1 MVSTVDSSI
10 ALGQPKAW
18 TGRSGR
24 LYTRDSREDARSGG
38 MSSIICVRAEGPPP
52 DDDGPAEGTPL
63 ALKLASSDD
72 LARETMARE
81 VETFAMLQAARVSPC
96 PRMVDVVEV
105 EGAPLGIIMEWCP
118 TDMEQWWDRILVL
131 PDAMEPLCGA
141 LADVCRRIGEYHA
154 IMASKGVR
162 AVHADIKP
170 RNAVLGHDGRWLLTD
185 FGAAKSRP
193 IEQETWEA
201 TRLILGTENF
211 IAPEMLFNARKQHPQ
226 AMDTWSVGATFF
238 ALLKMRRHRLYGH
251 ELPIDGTHSIQF
263 RCQRMSFV
271 TDLREREPALFAGKD
286 LDPAAFISPDQ
297 LPDEDRHTVSQALMG
312 VFGEPDPEREL
323 KLEAEILTLLDRALA
338 IDPAKRF
345 TRAEDMSKAFDNIV
359 RRYWE
364 LEGSLHSS
372 QLAPSE
378 ASEPT
383 ENTSMQHDPDLDEGR
398 PTVVATEDDLA
409 VGSPPPPNPVAPVA
423 VGQMEFVP
431 AGQADEQTV
440 LASTAQQAEAFG
452 AEQQPPPPDPA
463 VMPNLGPPPGQTPEP
478 APAPSTLVP
487 PMEAPTPSAPPPT
500 AAAFPEPAPTD
511 DRVVRLLEGIHTQLG
526 NQRQPAPAAKLR
538 LPFWLVL
545 AIGLLIFCQA
555 LQFGLLVAI
564 FLGGMGL
571 SSQSIDLPIEL
582 ETAAEDADASPFEVT
597 APVEDGLADASAAP
611 ERGGDEQLDDPDAE
625 GEAEGEG
632 EGEGEGEPDAEAEAE
647 PGADEAP
654 DEPPVSDEVEPTA
667 VSDLVEPAPAPA
679 PKPAPAPAPTP
690 TADVYDRTA
699 STPPSTHSSS
709 SGSTQRSSS
718 TAAAAPAEAS
728 AGSGT
733 GSIEVLGA
741 TSYVVGTEG
750 RLPAGELAAG
760 TYEVFAQPNDTS
772 EYVSLGVH
780 MLSEGEK
787 MQFRC
792 GFGACRQIQ

>member
-1 MVSTVDSSI
+1 MVSTVDSSG

-24 LYTRDSREDARSGG
+24 RYTHDSREDSRSGG
-38 MSSIICVRAEGPPP
+38 MASILCVQAEGAASEP
-52 DDDGPAEGTPL
+52 GAPAEGTTL
-63 ALKLASSDD
+63 ALKLASTDQ

-81 VETFAMLQAARVSPC
+81 VETFELLQAARVPPC
-96 PRMVDVVEV
+96 PRMVDVVDANGEPV
-105 EGAPLGIIMEWCP
+105 GIIMEWCP

-141 LADVCRRIGEYHA
+141 LADVCRRIAEYHA

-170 RNAVLGHDGRWLLTD
+170 RNAVLGQDGRWLLTD

-263 RCQRMSFV
+263 RCQRMSWV
-271 TDLREREPALFAGKD
+271 TDLREREPTLFAGKN
-286 LDPAAFISPDQ
+286 LDAAAFSSPDR
-297 LPDEDRHTVSQALMG
+297 LPDEDRSVVSQALMG
-312 VFGEPDPEREL
+312 VFGEPDSKREQQ
-323 KLEAEILTLLDRALA
+323 LEQEILTLLDRALA

-345 TRAEDMSKAFDNIV
+345 TRAEDMSKAFDHIV

-364 LEGSLHSS
+364 LEGSLNTLEISPDE
-372 QLAPSE
+372 AAARSE
-378 ASEPT
+378 NMP
-383 ENTSMQHDPDLDEGR
+383 MQHEPDLDEGR
-398 PTVVATEDDLA
+398 PTVVASEEDRLE
-409 VGSPPPPNPVAPVA
+409 GSPPMPSPVAPV
-423 VGQMEFVP
+423 EFAR

-440 LASTAQQAEAFG
+440 LASDVQRMEALEG
-452 AEQQPPPPDPA
+452 GDGRVPPLEPA
-463 VMPNLGPPPGQTPEP
+463 PSLGPPPSGDV
-478 APAPSTLVP
+478 APAPSFPTDTLVP
-487 PMEAPTPSAPPPT
+487 PMEPLGSAGPGPETTPP
-500 AAAFPEPAPTD
+500 D
-511 DRVVRLLEGIHTQLG
+511 DRVVRLLEGIHAQLG
-526 NQRQPAPAAKLR
+526 KQRTTPPAGKLR

-571 SSQSIDLPIEL
+571 SSPTLDRPDDAGIAADL
-582 ETAAEDADASPFEVT
+582 DGASPFEPT
-597 APVEDGLADASAAP
+597 APVEDGLADASADPERSGDEPLEDQDGVAP
-611 ERGGDEQLDDPDAE
+611 EDGEDPTAIEQP
-625 GEAEGEG
+625 EAEVV
-632 EGEGEGEPDAEAEAE
+632 AE
-647 PGADEAP
+647 PA
-654 DEPPVSDEVEPTA
+654 DEVEIAEAPA
-667 VSDLVEPAPAPA
+667 PAPIVEPEPEPVEPEPAPA
-679 PKPAPAPAPTP
+679 PKPVSKPAPTP
-690 TADVYDRTA
+690 TADVYDRT
-699 STPPSTHSSS
+699 STTTRSS
-709 SGSTQRSSS
+709 SGGGTQRSSS
-718 TAAAAPAEAS
+718 AGSSAPAAAEPAA
-728 AGSGT
+728 ASGT
-733 GSIEVLGA
+733 ASIEVFGA
-741 TSYVVGTEG
+741 TSYVVGSEG
-750 RLPAGELAAG
+750 RRPTGELPTG
-760 TYEVFAQPNDTS
+760 TYEVFAQPNDS
-772 EYVSLGVH
+772 GDYFSLGVH
-780 MLSEGEK
+780 MLSDGEK